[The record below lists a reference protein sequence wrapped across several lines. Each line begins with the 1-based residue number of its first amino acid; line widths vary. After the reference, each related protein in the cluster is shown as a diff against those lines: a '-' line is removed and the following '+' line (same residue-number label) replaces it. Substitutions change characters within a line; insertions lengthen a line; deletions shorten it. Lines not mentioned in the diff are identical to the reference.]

1 MYNRYIRNDQ
11 GRYTRV
17 QEEERAAAPAPEP
30 PKGDT
35 RAAGNAPP
43 PPPPPPGENRERSSP
58 ERDPTPR
65 SSPSSGGDAGFIR
78 GTLRHILDQL
88 HLEQVD
94 TGDLLL
100 LLILFFLME
109 EGADEEILIALGLM
123 LIL

>member
-30 PKGDT
+30 SKGDG
-35 RAAGNAPP
+35 RAAGNGAPP
-43 PPPPPPGENRERSSP
+43 PPPPGDNRERSST
-58 ERDPTPR
+58 ERDTSPR